1 MIKPGIILL
10 LVSSILFFSACKTE
24 NNAKYHI
31 NGEIIGANNGLV
43 KLARLNLD
51 NNETEYVD
59 SVMMLNE
66 HFEFTGQVS
75 TPYSYTIFLSGN
87 QGKVHFFL
95 ENSKINIKATVN
107 NLDSVQVSG
116 SREDSLFRPWYNYY
130 MFEKKEDWDIMLNH
144 PDYCFSAFVAF
155 YHFQVYQTPLDSI
168 QMVIDQFSSNVK
180 KSEYYFHLIDLFEK
194 IKLTAIGNKAPDFTL
209 TSHTGELTSLS
220 SFKGK
225 YVLLDF
231 WASWCA
237 PCRIANK
244 ELVGIYTQLQDK
256 NFEIVAVSIDEN
268 KEAWLK
274 AIEKDGSQWVHL
286 SSLKGWNS
294 ETAQTY
300 GVRAVP
306 QSFLLDTNGIIIKKN
321 ILPIDLA
328 SFLEQVTQ

>member
-10 LVSSILFFSACKTE
+10 LASSILFFSACKKDSE
-24 NNAKYHI
+24 PKYQI
-31 NGEIIGANNGLV
+31 NGEITGANNGLV
-43 KLARLNLD
+43 KLARLNLA

-59 SVMMLNE
+59 SIMMLNGNFV
-66 HFEFTGQVS
+66 FEGQVT
-75 TPYSYTIFLSGN
+75 TPYNYTIFFPDN
-87 QGKVHFFL
+87 QGKIHFFL
-95 ENSKINIKATVN
+95 ENSEINIKATVD
-107 NLDSVQVSG
+107 NLDSVQIIG

-144 PDYCFSAFVAF
+144 PDYCFAAFVAF

-168 QMVIDQFSSNVK
+168 QLVIDQFSSNVK
-180 KSEYYFHLIDLFEK
+180 KSEYYSYLIDLFEK
-194 IKLTAIGNKAPDFTL
+194 IKLTTIGNKAPDFTL

-237 PCRIANK
+237 PCRRANS
-244 ELVGIYTQLQDK
+244 ELVGIYDKIKDK
-256 NFEIVAVSIDEN
+256 NFEIVAISVDEN
-268 KEAWLK
+268 KAAWLK
-274 AIEKDGSQWVHL
+274 AIEKDGSKWIHL
-286 SSLKGWNS
+286 SDLKGWNTN
-294 ETAQTY
+294 TAKTY

-321 ILPIDLA
+321 MPIVDLA
-328 SFLEQVTQ
+328 SFLEQLTQ

>member
-10 LVSSILFFSACKTE
+10 LASSILFFSACKTD
-24 NNAKYHI
+24 NKTKYYI
-31 NGEIIGANNGLV
+31 NGEITGANNGLV

-66 HFEFTGQVS
+66 HFVFEGQVT
-75 TPYSYTIFLSGN
+75 TPYNYTIFLPGN
-87 QGKVHFFL
+87 QGKIHFFL
-95 ENSKINIKATVN
+95 ENSKIKIKATVD

-168 QMVIDQFSSNVK
+168 QMVIDQFSNNVK

-194 IKLTAIGNKAPDFTL
+194 IKLTTIGNKAPDFTL
-209 TSHTGELTSLS
+209 SSHTGELISLS

-225 YVLLDF
+225 YVLIDF

-237 PCRIANK
+237 PCRIDNK
-244 ELVGIYTQLQDK
+244 ELLEVYDKFKDK

-274 AIEKDGSQWVHL
+274 AIEKDGSQWIHL

-306 QSFLLDTNGIIIKKN
+306 QSFLLDTNGIILKKN
-321 ILPIDLA
+321 ILPIDLV
-328 SFLEQVTQ
+328 SFLEQIAQ